1 MKNTMEALRSIKP
14 IRTDGFRN
22 QFYTDVVNGLQA
34 HPKHLEAK
42 YFYDAEGDRLFQQI
56 MNCEEYYLTN
66 CEMEIFTHQTTA
78 LAETIMAGGQ
88 PFDLIE
94 LGAGDATKSSHLL
107 KELLAQEASFTY
119 LPIDISSHVISSL
132 NATLPLSLP
141 GIKIKGLNGEYFHM
155 LKKAA
160 TLSNHRKVVLF
171 MGANIGNMPISD
183 AEAFCEE
190 LRDHLNPGDMVI
202 MGFDL
207 KKNPETILAAYNDS
221 KGITKAFNLNLLTRI
236 NKELGANFNISQFH
250 HYAMYDPE
258 TGSCKSYLVSLQ
270 RQDVRIADTEVINF
284 DKDEYIYMEISQKYS
299 HEQIVGFASRSGF
312 KSVTDFTDSKGW
324 FVDTVWM
331 AE

>member
-14 IRTDGFRN
+14 PRTDSFKT
-22 QFYTDVVNGLQA
+22 QFYTDVVNGLRA
-34 HPKHLEAK
+34 EPKHLEAK

-66 CEMEIFTHQTTA
+66 CEMEIFTQQTNA

-107 KELLAQEASFTY
+107 KELLVQQADFTY

-141 GIKIKGLNGEYFHM
+141 GLKIKGLNGEYFHM

-171 MGANIGNMPISD
+171 MGANIGNMPVSD
-183 AEAFCEE
+183 AGAFCAE
-190 LRDHLNPGDMVI
+190 LRQHLAPGDMVI

-221 KGITKAFNLNLLTRI
+221 QGITKAFNLNLLNRI
-236 NKELGANFNISQFH
+236 NNELGADFDVSQFH

-258 TGSCKSYLVSLQ
+258 TGSCKSYLVSLKEQ
-270 RQDVRIADTEVINF
+270 NIHIPDTEVVHF
-284 DKDEYIYMEISQKYS
+284 DQDEYIYMEISQKYS
-299 HEQIVGFASRSGF
+299 RSQIARFAQASGF
-312 KSVTDFTDSKGW
+312 KPLTDFTDSKDW